1 MSPRNEKDLICV
13 GVVAGVHG
21 LKGAVKI
28 KSFMENQEDILSF
41 GPLFNRAF
49 RDSYKITL
57 VSKNKKGI
65 VARLSGIEDRNAAEG
80 IKGLE
85 LYVPRA
91 VLPELNKDEFY
102 YHDLIGLEVDDLEGN
117 RIGKVIMVDNFGAG
131 DIIEVSLDDVGTRM
145 FTMSLKEMPII
156 DFDKGRIVVN
166 PLLEIIGDEAH
177 DNK

>member
-1 MSPRNEKDLICV
+1 MSPCSEKDLVCV

-41 GPLFNRAF
+41 GQVFDRTY
-49 RDSYKITL
+49 RDCYQITL

-65 VARLSGIEDRNAAEG
+65 VARLSGIEDRNAAEA

-85 LYVPRA
+85 LYVTRA
-91 VLPELNKDEFY
+91 VLPELDEGEFY
-102 YHDLIGLEVDDLEGN
+102 YHDLIGLDVDDFEDN
-117 RIGKVIMVDNFGAG
+117 RIGKVIMVDNYGAG
-131 DIIEVSLDDVGTRM
+131 DILEVSLDDGGTKM
-145 FTMSLKEMPII
+145 FTMSSKEIPIV

-166 PLLEIIGDEAH
+166 PLIEVIGDEAH
-177 DNK
+177 DSK

>member
-65 VARLSGIEDRNAAEG
+65 VARLSGIEDRNAAED

-91 VLPELNKDEFY
+91 VLPKLNKDEFY
-102 YHDLIGLEVDDLEGN
+102 YHDLIFFL
-117 RIGKVIMVDNFGAG
+117 
-131 DIIEVSLDDVGTRM
+131 
-145 FTMSLKEMPII
+145 
-156 DFDKGRIVVN
+156 
-166 PLLEIIGDEAH
+166 
-177 DNK
+177 

>member
-1 MSPRNEKDLICV
+1 
-13 GVVAGVHG
+13 
-21 LKGAVKI
+21 
-28 KSFMENQEDILSF
+28 MENQEDILSF
-41 GPLFNRAF
+41 GPVFDRTF

-85 LYVPRA
+85 LYVTRA
-91 VLPELNKDEFY
+91 VLPELDEDEFY
-102 YHDLIGLEVDDLEGN
+102 YHDLIGLDVDDSEDN
-117 RIGKVIMVDNFGAG
+117 RIGKVIMVDNYGAG
-131 DIIEVSLDDVGTRM
+131 DIIEVSLDGGGTKM
-145 FTMSLKEMPII
+145 FTMSSKGIPTI

-166 PLLEIIGDEAH
+166 PLIEVIGDEAH